1 MQYFLLNAILLPA
14 ALFYHSGHSK
24 LDHLE
29 ARGNHLQEM
38 LPLKGPWAVKP
49 LSFQKVIS
57 PTIIEK
63 LTIEMQQLASEKKKK
78 TRWEIQ

>member
-1 MQYFLLNAILLPA
+1 MQYFCILNAINLMQYFLLNAILLPA

-38 LPLKGPWAVKP
+38 LPLKGP
-49 LSFQKVIS
+49 
-57 PTIIEK
+57 
-63 LTIEMQQLASEKKKK
+63 
-78 TRWEIQ
+78 